1 MPCVT
6 RLPAGGGVSGKENV
20 AGCAEEKVM
29 SPLRPHN
36 LQHRYSANA
45 AASAAAMIS
54 SRDFSRAEMSL
65 RSNSSSLS
73 AAAGAAA
80 AVALRAARG
89 SSSLRYMGERRPL
102 RGFSFDGSATS
113 RTGVSCSADTMMK
126 SDEASVLGTFS
137 TGSSSIL
144 VRSVLAANTASMN
157 CGSRRS
163 FSRVRFAAICWL
175 SFCCSLRLS
184 SLPRLRALCGT

>member
-6 RLPAGGGVSGKENV
+6 RSPTGGGVMGKENV

-65 RSNSSSLS
+65 
-73 AAAGAAA
+73 
-80 AVALRAARG
+80 
-89 SSSLRYMGERRPL
+89 
-102 RGFSFDGSATS
+102 S
-113 RTGVSCSADTMMK
+113 RTRRRFPQLRERLPLSRCGRRVGRRRCGTWASGDLCAASPLTVLPLHERVSPCSADTMMK
-126 SDEASVLGTFS
+126 SDGASVLGTFS

-163 FSRVRFAAICWL
+163 FSRVRFAAVCWL
-175 SFCCSLRLS
+175 SFLL
-184 SLPRLRALCGT
+184 